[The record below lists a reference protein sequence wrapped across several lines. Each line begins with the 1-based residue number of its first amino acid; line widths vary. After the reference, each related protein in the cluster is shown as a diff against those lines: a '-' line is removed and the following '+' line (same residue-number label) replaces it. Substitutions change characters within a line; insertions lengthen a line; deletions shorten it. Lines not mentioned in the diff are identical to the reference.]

1 MWHAKVV
8 RAVAVMAFPLAALGQ
23 ASNEEL
29 RAELLEMGKL
39 DQGVRE
45 RIVGLLRDAGPN
57 SLSSDEFRAPAQEQ
71 QQVDEKNFLRLEEI
85 VRQHGWPSTGLVGE
99 EANGVA
105 WLLLQHAN
113 IDRQKQYLALLRQ
126 TATGIKERASVA
138 MLEDEIAL
146 AEGGKQIYGTEI
158 TLGNGKAAVAPIV
171 DPAQIDARRA
181 AVGLPP
187 MGEYLRRAESELG
200 MPVDRSALSAE

>member
-1 MWHAKVV
+1 
-8 RAVAVMAFPLAALGQ
+8 MAFPLAALGQ

-45 RIVGLLRDAGPN
+45 RIMVLLRDAGPDA
-57 SLSSDEFRAPAQEQ
+57 LSSDELRALAQEQ

-85 VRQHGWPSTGLVGE
+85 VREHGWPNAELVGE

-113 IDRQKQYLALLRQ
+113 IDRQKRYLALLRP
-126 TATGIKERASVA
+126 TVAGIKERASVA

-146 AEGGKQIYGTEI
+146 AEDGKQIYG
-158 TLGNGKAAVAPIV
+158 
-171 DPAQIDARRA
+171 RRA

-187 MGEYLRRAESELG
+187 MEEYLRQAESELG
-200 MPVDRSALSAE
+200 MPVDRSALSVE

>member
-1 MWHAKVV
+1 
-8 RAVAVMAFPLAALGQ
+8 MAFPLMALGQ

-45 RIVGLLRDAGPN
+45 RIMVLLRDAGPDA
-57 SLSSDEFRAPAQEQ
+57 LSSDELRALAQEQ

-85 VRQHGWPSTGLVGE
+85 VREHGWPNAELVGE

-113 IDRQKQYLALLRQ
+113 IDRQKRYLALLRP
-126 TATGIKERASVA
+126 TVAGIKERASVA

-146 AEGGKQIYGTEI
+146 AEDGKQIYGTEI
-158 TLGNGKAAVAPIV
+158 TLANGKAAVAPV
-171 DPAQIDARRA
+171 ADPAQIDARRA

-187 MGEYLRRAESELG
+187 MEEYLRQAESELG
-200 MPVDRSALSAE
+200 MPVDRSALSVE